1 MSPIEQAAYFWS
13 YVLVENKNNEFDES
27 GIEHPFEG
35 FCFGMGVRGR
45 QVHGGVFSA
54 PRRLAVP
61 GARERGDSELE
72 GRDCPKAE
80 GGNGEEGKVI
90 IRARFDH
97 SPSVLIL
104 CISAIRCTELLK
116 WGLDGWLMIRE
127 LADLKVFI
135 PKLFGKHIKVEE
147 QKKSLNK
154 VTPLAIGV
162 PNRVLRL
169 IEDGVLDLSNVST
182 LIIDMKEYGT
192 EESVMS
198 RNEKTMNVISL
209 KETREAFVKLYMKY
223 LHNGVIHN
231 TTKVLFW

>member
-1 MSPIEQAAYFWS
+1 MS
-13 YVLVENKNNEFDES
+13 
-27 GIEHPFEG
+27 
-35 FCFGMGVRGR
+35 
-45 QVHGGVFSA
+45 
-54 PRRLAVP
+54 
-61 GARERGDSELE
+61 
-72 GRDCPKAE
+72 
-80 GGNGEEGKVI
+80 
-90 IRARFDH
+90 
-97 SPSVLIL
+97 
-104 CISAIRCTELLK
+104 
-116 WGLDGWLMIRE
+116 RE

-182 LIIDMKEYGT
+182 LIIDMKEYGL

-198 RNEKTMNVISL
+198 RNEKTMNVMSL